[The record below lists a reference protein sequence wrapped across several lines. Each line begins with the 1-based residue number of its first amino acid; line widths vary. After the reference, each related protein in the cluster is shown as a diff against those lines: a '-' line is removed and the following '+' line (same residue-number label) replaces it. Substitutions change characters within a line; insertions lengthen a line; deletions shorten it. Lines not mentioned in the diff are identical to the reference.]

1 MTRRHVVRGPCR
13 SNVQPAGQL
22 YWSIGGGGR
31 FLPGRPMGGISLGP
45 GDNRTARAH
54 DSYRTLRMGK
64 AVALRLWPGALKI
77 GGREGQSGE

>member
-13 SNVQPAGQL
+13 SNVAAGRSVVL
-22 YWSIGGGGR
+22 EYWGGGR